1 MKYWKDRIKSTDPLP
16 IRRYNDY
23 VKCENCGYTLPM
35 QDKEKGLCKY
45 CGKYIF
51 KNKKDEFNYR
61 LKERLK

>member
-23 VKCENCGYTLPM
+23 LKCENCGYTLPM
-35 QDKEKGLCKY
+35 TDKEKGLCKF
-45 CGKYIF
+45 CGRYIF
-51 KNKKDEFNYR
+51 KNKKDEFEYR